1 MPRRRFDEPTPAY
14 DSIIVHRASK
24 NNLRFDSELKDQ
36 TVVEGNTVKL
46 LCCVSGPNPNFKWQ
60 KNGKQVVWSDRVK
73 NLTKDTF
80 GGIKISKLTEADSGV
95 YSCIIKNSYNELES
109 VCNLV
114 VYPAPPQGDQIPT
127 FSRITGEGFFLT
139 ITQS

>member
-14 DSIIVHRASK
+14 DTIIVHRASK

-36 TVVEGNTVKL
+36 IVVEGNTVKL
-46 LCCVSGPNPNFKWQ
+46 LCCVSGPGPTFKWTRND
-60 KNGKQVVWSDRVK
+60 KPLVWSDRIR

-80 GGIKISKLTEADSGV
+80 GGVKISKATEADSGEYKCV
-95 YSCIIKNSYNELES
+95 IKNAYNTLES
-109 VCNLV
+109 VCKLV

-127 FSRITGEGFFLT
+127 FTRITGEVT
-139 ITQS
+139 EKK